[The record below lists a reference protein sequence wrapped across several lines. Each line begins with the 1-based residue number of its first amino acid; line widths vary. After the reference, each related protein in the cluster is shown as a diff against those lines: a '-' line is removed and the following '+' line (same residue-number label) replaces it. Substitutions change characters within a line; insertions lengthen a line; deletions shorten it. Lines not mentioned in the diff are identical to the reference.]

1 MNNKTKRLT
10 TTGVLIAL
18 ATVLSIITVYKLPYG
33 GSITAASMVP
43 IVILGYMYGIKWGLF
58 SGFVYAIIQAILGAT
73 ASQAF
78 AGMYD
83 SEHVAASIL
92 KIVAMA
98 LLDYIVAFSVLG
110 LSGMFK
116 GKIKNDTAAI
126 TLGSSAAV
134 FLRFLAHFASG
145 WILWGSYAEWFFTE
159 QMNNNFGKSILAN
172 FSGQGLAAI
181 YSLVYNGSYMLPE
194 LIITV
199 AAVLILISVKPIRN
213 QVINQ
218 EKTAD

>member
-18 ATVLSIITVYKLPYG
+18 ATVLSLITPYKLLYG
-33 GSITAASMVP
+33 GSITLASMVP

-58 SGFVYAIIQAILGAT
+58 SGFVFSVIQAILGAT
-73 ASQAF
+73 SSQAF

-83 SEHVAASIL
+83 SKHVAASIL

-98 LLDYIVAFSVLG
+98 LLDYIIAFSVLG

-126 TLGSSAAV
+126 ALGGGIAV
-134 FLRFLAHFASG
+134 FLRFVTHFASG
-145 WILWGSYAEWFFTE
+145 VILWGSYAERFFTE
-159 QMNNNFGKSILAN
+159 KMNNDFGHNILAKY
-172 FSGQGLAAI
+172 SGTSLAAI
-181 YSLVYNGSYMLPE
+181 YSAIYNGSFMLPE

-199 AAVLILISVKPIRN
+199 AVVLILISVKPIRN

-218 EKTAD
+218 EKTES